1 MFVVE
6 KVGAQVDDVVVG
18 DHVYCMGKHTSHQR
32 VSREKVLPLP
42 EGLIPELGTFARI
55 AREHWHELS
64 DYRRGSSSSEGGHY
78 GTRNGRFG
86 CGDGFQGCWLLG
98 HCRRSDRRTHS
109 PSTPCMKQ
117 I

>member
-55 AREHWHELS
+55 ANIGMSCLTTAEARPPAKVVTMGLGMVGLAAAMVFKVAGYWVIAVDPIGEHIALP
-64 DYRRGSSSSEGGHY
+64 RRA
-78 GTRNGRFG
+78 
-86 CGDGFQGCWLLG
+86 
-98 HCRRSDRRTHS
+98 
-109 PSTPCMKQ
+109 
-117 I
+117 